1 MIAFKLLYSSYKTKV
16 SFKRHKTVPTIF
28 TSLLL
33 LFSLMPNELMLH
45 LTHTLLGTETIWIW
59 YSYLPILLVLLIFF
73 VAINLVFINFKGSAV
88 TCPTTWTVTFFFI
101 FRVLLFQGKK
111 ILKINKSLEVNWNLL
126 YVANKHNFKQFS
138 NSCSF
143 KRKISFKR
151 HKTVPTIDQFRY
163 IEIQLRTIEFLLG
176 WILVYRN
183 WSIYTSLPLL
193 PFLILHIFN

>member
-101 FRVLLFQGKK
+101 CRVLLFQGKK
-111 ILKINKSLEVNWNLL
+111 ISMSINHWK
-126 YVANKHNFKQFS
+126 
-138 NSCSF
+138 
-143 KRKISFKR
+143 
-151 HKTVPTIDQFRY
+151 P
-163 IEIQLRTIEFLLG
+163 IEIYSMWQINITLSNFRLIASCLSCLNFWGSPWEG
-176 WILVYRN
+176 DNRKERN
-183 WSIYTSLPLL
+183 ISTSHPC
-193 PFLILHIFN
+193 FSKKNKTTNECNEYF

>member
-1 MIAFKLLYSSYKTKV
+1 
-16 SFKRHKTVPTIF
+16 
-28 TSLLL
+28 
-33 LFSLMPNELMLH
+33 MLN
-45 LTHTLLGTETIWIW
+45 GA
-59 YSYLPILLVLLIFF
+59 SVR
-73 VAINLVFINFKGSAV
+73 SA
-88 TCPTTWTVTFFFI
+88 
-101 FRVLLFQGKK
+101 LGKK
-111 ILKINKSLEVNWNLL
+111 GVAKKWKLSAQFCVSWNLL

-163 IEIQLRTIEFLLG
+163 IEIQLRTIDLSTRLWGINTEFVGFIPRSLVLRSFLLG

-193 PFLILHIFN
+193 PFLILNILTFYLQCRKNMLRVKNTYFTGYRNYLDMIFIPPNTLGPPHLLCQCQSRFHQF